1 MAFSFL
7 TWCLWSCPEPEQ
19 SRAFPKRLGLFQQ
32 GLITIYYHFQK
43 LIESPTTVRQ
53 KEESDIPG
61 PWGNLE
67 GKSCF
72 TDSFLILAAPEGTYW
87 APGATPCEEELPCRF
102 LSHPMTLSRTGCIP
116 AAPNNQLFIGFYY
129 WIWCHFLA
137 YIHMLLDLQVPLSSH
152 DLVTDWVH
160 PSGFQQS
167 VIHRFLLLNM
177 MPFPGLYSHGV
188 GLLGFQ
194 FGNLCWSSN
203 LNSIVNTVHTWSPH
217 IYESYY
223 KFSLQLE
230 WSLSLPLCQHQ
241 VLLSVQSLS
250 RVWLF
255 MTPGTEAHQA
265 SLSITNPWS
274 LLKLT
279 SIEPVMLSNHLI
291 CCPLLLPPSIFPSIF
306 SVSQLLTSAG
316 QSIGVSASAL
326 VLPMN
331 IQDWFPLGLTSW
343 ISLQSK
349 GLSSLLQHHSSKA
362 SVLLCSAFLIV
373 QPSHPCMITG
383 KSIAFT
389 KWTFVGK
396 CLCFLIR

>member
-1 MAFSFL
+1 MVVS
-7 TWCLWSCPEPEQ
+7 WPEQ
-19 SRAFPKRLGLFQQ
+19 SWAFPKRLGLFQW
-32 GLITIYYHFQK
+32 GIINIYYHFQK

-53 KEESDIPG
+53 RK
-61 PWGNLE
+61 
-67 GKSCF
+67 KV
-72 TDSFLILAAPEGTYW
+72 TYQ
-87 APGATPCEEELPCRF
+87 APGATLRGRAALQIPF
-102 LSHPMTLSRTGCIP
+102 SSRDLVPGTTSRGR
-116 AAPNNQLFIGFYY
+116 AA
-129 WIWCHFLA
+129 
-137 YIHMLLDLQVPLSSH
+137 LQVPLSSH

-160 PSGFQQS
+160 PGGSQQS

-194 FGNLCWSSN
+194 FGNLCWLSN

-255 MTPGTEAHQA
+255 VTPGTEAHQA

-279 SIEPVMLSNHLI
+279 SIEPVMPSNHLI
-291 CCPLLLPPSIFPSIF
+291 CCPLLLLPSIFPSIF

-316 QSIGVSASAL
+316 QSIGISASAL

-373 QPSHPCMITG
+373 QPSHPCMTTG
-383 KSIAFT
+383 KSIALT